1 MVANWNYS
9 DDLRTL
15 IWDML
20 DPNPARRLRSSEIL
34 ARIPHYLQDSFGLSA
49 QSPGRKLTKRQQMA
63 SSEETAQ
70 HSQKLSF
77 RHTENNQMPAGKG
90 NYQADEDEYQKLL
103 KQCDP
108 DWAPLKPPQ
117 RKWKP
122 FVRQLDPKAPQVH
135 VFEHAGNI
143 AAEDVYV
150 QLTSA
155 SGSMLQGVSSEHGS
169 VDRHPVSSRPP
180 PTAADYQALEHTQ
193 LADQVVRRIKM
204 PKPTTKR
211 IRLRDEYTKT
221 QLIGWLMDLDQGGVP
236 GAHPEVLSKPTSRRE
251 DPSRS
256 KRGSKGAEDDGGLSS
271 RPSKRQDKGKGKA
284 KGPAFEHS
292 EQEDMQPK
300 EPPART
306 SHSVTSKPPDKSA
319 KSSEKANADSQ
330 QEETDQIDA
339 PMEEAAVEEDKDVN
353 ESDQAAGKG
362 RAARAPARKTREA
375 QVPQPVA
382 ESTHGVN
389 AGVNAP
395 PRDRTV
401 PDERPTRALRDRTRK
416 PVVYNISE
424 LQRRAELGPVDE
436 EGAAPAQTKK
446 RKLNAAKTHRKEG
459 GATTRP
465 AAKKGGRKGK

>member
-1 MVANWNYS
+1 
-9 DDLRTL
+9 
-15 IWDML
+15 
-20 DPNPARRLRSSEIL
+20 
-34 ARIPHYLQDSFGLSA
+34 
-49 QSPGRKLTKRQQMA
+49 
-63 SSEETAQ
+63 
-70 HSQKLSF
+70 
-77 RHTENNQMPAGKG
+77 
-90 NYQADEDEYQKLL
+90 
-103 KQCDP
+103 
-108 DWAPLKPPQ
+108 
-117 RKWKP
+117 
-122 FVRQLDPKAPQVH
+122 
-135 VFEHAGNI
+135 
-143 AAEDVYV
+143 
-150 QLTSA
+150 
-155 SGSMLQGVSSEHGS
+155 
-169 VDRHPVSSRPP
+169 
-180 PTAADYQALEHTQ
+180 
-193 LADQVVRRIKM
+193 
-204 PKPTTKR
+204 
-211 IRLRDEYTKT
+211 
-221 QLIGWLMDLDQGGVP
+221 MDLDQGGVP